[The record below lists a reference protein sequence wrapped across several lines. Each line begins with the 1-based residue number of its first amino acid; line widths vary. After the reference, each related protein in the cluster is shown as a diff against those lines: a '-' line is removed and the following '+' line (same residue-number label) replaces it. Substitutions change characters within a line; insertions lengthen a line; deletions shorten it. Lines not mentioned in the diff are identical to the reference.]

1 MSPWGHRAARAREVI
16 SNVCR
21 TRRKAK
27 IDQAEEAEEEE
38 ADEEEE
44 TTVVAVVIETPVAEV
59 AGIVA
64 TANVLVVE
72 TTVVAVTTE
81 TAEAT
86 TAAVTTA
93 AVTTAEAEA
102 MAVTTAAV
110 MTGDVAVMTAA
121 ETIGAGMV
129 AGMVA
134 AMAAVI
140 AAVMG
145 AVMGAV
151 AVIAGIVVIDQEVS
165 ERVAAEK
172 AERAD
177 QNHPKNSFHSPK
189 AWKPQNTVKGVRK
202 LWVFMARLQQKLCS
216 QEPNVFV
223 VSCRQTFRR

>member
-27 IDQAEEAEEEE
+27 IDQAEEAEKE
-38 ADEEEE
+38 DEEEE

-93 AVTTAEAEA
+93 EAEA

-140 AAVMG
+140 AAVMGVVMG

>member
-1 MSPWGHRAARAREVI
+1 M
-16 SNVCR
+16 
-21 TRRKAK
+21 
-27 IDQAEEAEEEE
+27 
-38 ADEEEE
+38 
-44 TTVVAVVIETPVAEV
+44 AVVIETPVAEV

-81 TAEAT
+81 TAEA
-86 TAAVTTA
+86 TTA

-189 AWKPQNTVKGVRK
+189 ESWLQPGGWHVLG
-202 LWVFMARLQQKLCS
+202 LWLSLSLWDEMYQELVGRNWIVSISDAGGPTGGYRVIAQK
-216 QEPNVFV
+216 
-223 VSCRQTFRR
+223 T

>member
-1 MSPWGHRAARAREVI
+1 MVLREVDAI
-16 SNVCR
+16 ANLLKRSE
-21 TRRKAK
+21 RKLAK
-27 IDQAEEAEEEE
+27 NASCFTCTALNNNKM
-38 ADEEEE
+38 
-44 TTVVAVVIETPVAEV
+44 AEV

-81 TAEAT
+81 TAEA
-86 TAAVTTA
+86 TTA

>member
-81 TAEAT
+81 TAEA
-86 TAAVTTA
+86 TTA

>member
-27 IDQAEEAEEEE
+27 IDQAEEAEEE
-38 ADEEEE
+38 DEEEE

-81 TAEAT
+81 TAEA
-86 TAAVTTA
+86 TTA

>member
-1 MSPWGHRAARAREVI
+1 VSPWGHRAARAREVI

-81 TAEAT
+81 TAEA
-86 TAAVTTA
+86 TTA

>member
-38 ADEEEE
+38 DEEEE

-81 TAEAT
+81 TAEA
-86 TAAVTTA
+86 TTA